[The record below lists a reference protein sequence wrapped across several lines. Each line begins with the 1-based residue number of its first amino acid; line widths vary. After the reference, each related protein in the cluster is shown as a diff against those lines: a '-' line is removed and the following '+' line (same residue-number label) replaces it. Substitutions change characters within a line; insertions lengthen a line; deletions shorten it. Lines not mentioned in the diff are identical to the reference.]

1 MFDSYLYTRL
11 KIKSSKKVF
20 VNFFGKPADLP
31 LPLARLLSIMEQQL
45 LQTVSQ
51 LKSKRLNFSTKYTIP
66 FNIGPFMYSQTEIS
80 YKVQCYPITLDA
92 KHFNHVQIA
101 LKNF

>member
-20 VNFFGKPADLP
+20 VNFFGRPASSSRP
-31 LPLARLLSIMEQQL
+31 PPLARLLSIMDQQL

-51 LKSKRLNFSTKYTIP
+51 LKTKLLFKLPFFKYEKLSQFSFHPIKLN
-66 FNIGPFMYSQTEIS
+66 
-80 YKVQCYPITLDA
+80 A